1 MQQAYIEYE
10 SQSQGIS
17 SQTCD
22 LLKLKRIAITRQ
34 LPSGEKQ
41 CLQCPAR
48 SEKQRSYICYLDR
61 ANIVT
66 TKLTI
71 KGDCFVF

>member
-1 MQQAYIEYE
+1 MRCLWFGIFSMQQAYIEYE

-34 LPSGEKQ
+34 LRGKRGKTVSPVSCEKRE
-41 CLQCPAR
+41 ATV
-48 SEKQRSYICYLDR
+48 IYLLLR
-61 ANIVT
+61 
-66 TKLTI
+66 
-71 KGDCFVF
+71 